1 MAEQEQVQGTV
12 EARLRLGPGLLESDR
27 AEVVAALSSLNR
39 HLAHWRP
46 DQIDLRLSVR
56 DRNFSDQ
63 KVTLEIWLPGR
74 HSLLASAGA
83 ADLNKA
89 LVEARKIA
97 IREIEAE
104 FGRL

>member
-1 MAEQEQVQGTV
+1 MTDRSQQQGTV
-12 EARLRLGPGLLESDR
+12 AERLRLGPGLLESDR
-27 AEVVAALSSLNR
+27 AEIVSALSALNR
-39 HLAHWRP
+39 HLGHWRS

-63 KVTLEIWLPGR
+63 QVALEIWLPGR
-74 HSLLASAGA
+74 HSLLAHASD
-83 ADLNKA
+83 ADMNKA
-89 LVEARKIA
+89 LVEVRKVA